1 MSHTL
6 RPVSVPV
13 SEPPVQEPKTSTPV
27 ALATRSPSTAGGMPS
42 PEPSLLMS
50 VPTLS
55 PTRGPGAQSPLI
67 APSMVPSTMTATA
80 APTSA
85 GPSTMTATAAPTSAA
100 GPSTMTATPTSARGG
115 GMPSISPA
123 APGTDIPSGPG
134 VVTATR
140 FDVEYMAGDVTVTED
155 DMNAAAEVTVDYIVS
170 FMQQQFGFSQG
181 NQVLD
186 DVVVT
191 IVDTDAATLQA
202 TYDVTLKFGMDS
214 IAFPTQ
220 EDVDNLLFT
229 AFSIPFVTGL
239 LTLLAENLPESNP
252 LSSTSSAV
260 YTPNRRRM
268 TRT

>member
-85 GPSTMTATAAPTSAA
+85 AV
-100 GPSTMTATPTSARGG
+100 PSTMTATPTSAGG
-115 GMPSISPA
+115 GMPSITPA